1 MESGVAPGFAALDER
16 STEVLKRRVLA
27 EVLVEAERTGD
38 PILDDFRAISVRM
51 GDGGKLMQMLGRM
64 TSHAAALQ
72 AFRSRGEISPRL
84 RRFLDVPA
92 DVDGA
97 MAAPSADTSFPV
109 DDVRPIA
116 TPNHPGSPNQRVP
129 HP

>member
-64 TSHAAALQ
+64 TNHAAALQ
-72 AFRSRGEISPRL
+72 AVRSRGEIAPRL
-84 RRFLDVPA
+84 RRSLDA
-92 DVDGA
+92 TVDCDRA
-97 MAAPSADTSFPV
+97 LAAAC
-109 DDVRPIA
+109 A
-116 TPNHPGSPNQRVP
+116 AGS
-129 HP
+129 

>member
-72 AFRSRGEISPRL
+72 AFRSRGELAPRL
-84 RRFLDVPA
+84 RRFLDVPGEFA
-92 DVDGA
+92 GA
-97 MAAPSADTSFPV
+97 MPAPCADSRFPV
-109 DDVRPIA
+109 ENDRNGA
-116 TPNHPGSPNQRVP
+116 
-129 HP
+129 

>member
-1 MESGVAPGFAALDER
+1 MIACAGTVFVRVLEAPGRVRIGTIHAFARSLLAAFPKESGVAPGFAALDER

-27 EVLVEAERTGD
+27 EVLVEAERSGD

-72 AFRSRGEISPRL
+72 ADRK
-84 RRFLDVPA
+84 
-92 DVDGA
+92 
-97 MAAPSADTSFPV
+97 
-109 DDVRPIA
+109 
-116 TPNHPGSPNQRVP
+116 RVV
-129 HP
+129 